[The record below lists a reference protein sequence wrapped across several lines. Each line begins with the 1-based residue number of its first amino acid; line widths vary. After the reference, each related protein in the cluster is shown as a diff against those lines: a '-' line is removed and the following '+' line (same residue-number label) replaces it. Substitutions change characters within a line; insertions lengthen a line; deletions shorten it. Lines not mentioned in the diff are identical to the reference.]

1 MRRHQRPCL
10 IANIQCHEFLHSYR
24 WLQVHL
30 AGSGEHEKQPAWKA
44 QDRNASGRIIANLGG
59 IRDDAAFGALWA
71 ALVQHAGFNVNVTLV
86 LAHMCSQCALDLRC
100 VGGYRHRGPFI
111 CPKLKHYVHSPRTC
125 AIHFTANEGRL
136 RCNDLALLANR
147 RH

>member
-30 AGSGEHEKQPAWKA
+30 AGSGEHEKQPLGRLRIAMGAGGLSRIW
-44 QDRNASGRIIANLGG
+44 RNPGRGLFVAG
-59 IRDDAAFGALWA
+59 A
-71 ALVQHAGFNVNVTLV
+71 ALVQHAALNVNFSVV
-86 LAHMCSQCALDLRC
+86 LARMCGQSALDLRC